1 MSDLTE
7 RRYVLDYDSAVA
19 MRYHGYRR
27 AFCETT
33 SKLGTGLSLI
43 FGTAGFAALAAQQP
57 GPAVLATG
65 LVAAVNAL
73 ILAFGT
79 ADAGRR
85 HSEIFRRWGDLR
97 ANLAETAPDDERAL
111 RRLEVKRAKIDA
123 ESPTQLEALS
133 IICENEEKEMR
144 QEGLRYHVPWPNRI
158 LANITD
164 LPGWQPTEMQ
174 PKAISIP
181 PAAT

>member
-1 MSDLTE
+1 MLDLSE
-7 RRYVLDYDSAVA
+7 RRHVLDYDSAVA

-27 AFCETT
+27 AFCENA

-43 FGTAGFAALAAQQP
+43 LGTAGFAALATQRPEMA
-57 GPAVLATG
+57 AVAAG

-73 ILAFGT
+73 NLACGT

-97 ANLAETAPDDERAL
+97 ADLADTGPEDERAL

-133 IICENEEKEMR
+133 ILCENEEKELR
-144 QEGLRYHVPWPNRI
+144 REGPIYRVPRLNRV
-158 LANITD
+158 LANFID
-164 LPGWQPTEMQ
+164 LPGWQPRETQRE
-174 PKAISIP
+174 AFSSP
-181 PAAT
+181 PAGT